1 MVISLF
7 ILCKVYM
14 ASVERPIAKM
24 MLIMV
29 SMVDV
34 ILLGVMLMMSRDPI
48 SPIKNMERKY
58 LGR

>member
-1 MVISLF
+1 MVSLF

-14 ASVERPIAKM
+14 ANVERPIAKM

-29 SMVDV
+29 SAVDI
-34 ILLGVMLMMSRDPI
+34 ILLGVMLMIKRDPI
-48 SPIKNMERKY
+48 NPIKNMERKY